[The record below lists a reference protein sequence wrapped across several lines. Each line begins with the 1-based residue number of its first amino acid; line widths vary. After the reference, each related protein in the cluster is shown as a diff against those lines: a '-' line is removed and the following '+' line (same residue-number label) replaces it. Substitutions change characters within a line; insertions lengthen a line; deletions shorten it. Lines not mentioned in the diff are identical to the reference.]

1 MYRLTANPYKYNLTT
16 FSNLLHSKGI
26 DFISEYKRGVGLEYD
41 MVVYLFFLPEDLE
54 KATNIYNQL

>member
-1 MYRLTANPYKYNLTT
+1 MYRLIANPYKCNLTT